1 MYNDPKSKVNPAITA
16 EEIERLHTDDIHAA
30 RIVVGLMAG
39 VFLVG
44 LLLYSFI
51 WWVVKF

>member
-1 MYNDPKSKVNPAITA
+1 MPNDPNTDRNPSLTNEDIG
-16 EEIERLHTDDIHAA
+16 RLHADDIHAA
-30 RIVVGLMAG
+30 HIVVGLMAG

-44 LLLYSFI
+44 LLPYSFI